1 MAQRILIVEDDP
13 AQLRY
18 LEEVIAALGY
28 DVEVANS
35 GEAAVEF
42 LSLDGQK
49 IDLVLLDLVLPGI
62 DGVEVLEKTK
72 PALPDLPII
81 ILTMQGGVGTV
92 VRAMRAGA
100 ADFFVKPASP
110 ERLRVSI
117 ENALKV
123 RTLTGEL
130 SRMSRRLNGEMGF
143 DDLIGRSAGMAAA
156 IELARR
162 GAKSN
167 IPILIEGESGVGKEM
182 IARAIQGSGERA
194 RKPFVTV
201 NCGALPQTLVE
212 SILFGHEKGSFT
224 GATGRHLG
232 KFQEAS
238 GGTLFLDEV
247 GELAPDIQV
256 KLLRALQQGEID
268 PVGSKTPITVDI
280 RLMSATNKDLLAAV
294 NEGRFREDLYY
305 RLNVFPISVPP
316 LRERPDDI
324 APLVEYFIARFA
336 ASEGKGVRG
345 ASDEAMTLL
354 NQYGWPGN
362 VRQLENSVFSGVVLC
377 DGEVLE
383 VSDFP
388 QIAQQFGLP
397 AAATDSPADGE
408 ALPGDALRIVQPS
421 GALRTLKE
429 VEEDMIRAALDRHGG
444 HMSKVARELGIGRS
458 TLYRKVRGIEG
469 MDQA

>member
-49 IDLVLLDLVLPGI
+49 IDLALLDLVLPGI

-238 GGTLFLDEV
+238 GGTLCWDEV

-354 NQYGWPGN
+354 HRVARGEGD
-362 VRQLENSVFSGVVLC
+362 VFLVDADC
-377 DGEVLE
+377 H
-383 VSDFP
+383 P
-388 QIAQQFGLP
+388 QILAVIETRARPLGLP
-397 AAATDSPADGE
+397 VAG
-408 ALPGDALRIVQPS
+408 
-421 GALRTLKE
+421 GAQ
-429 VEEDMIRAALDRHGG
+429 G
-444 HMSKVARELGIGRS
+444 
-458 TLYRKVRGIEG
+458 
-469 MDQA
+469 